1 VKPFAYARPQSLEE
15 ALAAIGAP
23 GSAALA
29 GGTEL
34 LNWMRLGIEAP
45 DRVVDLQLLDD
56 LRAIT
61 VQGDGTLRIGALAR
75 LSEVA
80 ADGAVAR
87 MAPVLRSAILQAA
100 SPQLRNLAT
109 IGGNLLQRTRCPYF
123 RAEDPVP

>member
-1 VKPFAYARPQSLEE
+1 MKPFAYARPQSLEE